1 MILEAIGIVVGLFIL
16 FNIIM
21 AVLIYIKVR
30 GY

>member
-1 MILEAIGIVVGLFIL
+1 MILEAIGIVVRLFIL

-21 AVLIYIKVR
+21 AVLIYIKIR

>member
-1 MILEAIGIVVGLFIL
+1 MILEAIGIVVGLFVL

-21 AVLIYIKVR
+21 DVLIYIKIR